1 MKIGEIPVM
10 VEVAENLINAAASIT
25 VTWFVRKKRGRI
37 VKKNVWR
44 KIERAILL
52 MLSSVL
58 VLGGMMVAP
67 PQTGAAAAD
76 SVTGFKWKQ
85 LSSSRF
91 SKIAYDG
98 QGLYVAVNSSDGKL
112 YTSADL
118 ANWSAL
124 DISAVSTRPIN
135 ALEYINGS
143 FYAVTIGNYGTG
155 ATILRST
162 NGTDWTGVDSAD
174 PSFSRSSIAYGNDRF
189 VVPTNNTAMY
199 YFQSADGASWTRQ
212 PYNTSGTSS
221 VFGVNYANGQF
232 MAVGG
237 AGTMMT
243 SADGINWSPV
253 VTAAGGPTLQAVASD
268 GQGKYVAV
276 GSGGR
281 ILRTDPNS
289 GSEFPLL
296 EVSSPSVYTLYDVVY
311 STAGGGYVA
320 VGDYATLF
328 SADGITWTP
337 EAENL
342 VFQKVM
348 YADGKWVAVGNSG
361 VYQRSE
367 VSLAIDT
374 QPEDISVVPNDS
386 AVLIIG
392 AAASGGES
400 VSYQWYSNTTDSN
413 SGGMPI
419 ANAQNDYYH
428 APTAAT
434 GTVYYYCVVGI
445 PGSTASITSDA
456 AAVTVSSLTHAAIPD
471 IIMDPQDKT
480 VYVGE
485 NATLN
490 VQAATGDAGTLSYQ
504 WYTSTSDS
512 NSGGQPIANATGS
525 TFGAPTEAAG
535 TTYYYVKVTN
545 TNNSVTGTKTATA
558 TSMAA
563 AVKVDI
569 APTYTISALGDRM
582 AAPLIQGYTPG
593 TQETVAV
600 SFSNTGTADLTNLSA
615 VLGGTHSGSFEITQP
630 AGTLSSGAAATSF
643 TVKAKDGLPAGTYT
657 ATITLK
663 ADNMADV
670 SFTVT
675 QAVYLPD
682 APANPQQLAA
692 VEGNREVTLHWNTVT
707 EATYYQL
714 YMSQMSEQFGGSSLA
729 TVTGT
734 TYTLQGLTNGQTYY
748 FVVKAGNDGGLS
760 AESNQVQATP
770 AAAPDAPVHI
780 AATAGDSQATVSFA
794 APAENGGSPITG
806 YEVTDGTGA
815 ITATGGS
822 SPIIVE
828 GLVNGTAYTFTVQA
842 INRMGK
848 SAPSS
853 ESNMVTPVKPA
864 EPVEPD
870 DHGSV
875 EGDSG
880 ESTGPSVTPNAPA
893 ATVVV
898 KGTAA
903 TVGTAKTA
911 IVNNRTVTTFI
922 LDQRKLEEKLAA
934 EGQHVVLSV
943 QVDDKTDVVI
953 GEMNGEMLRSMADKQ
968 AVFEIKTPYASYTL
982 PAQHIDLQAIS
993 EQLGESVA
1001 LQDIQL
1007 QVEAA
1012 PATADMMKLV
1022 KSAAEKGGFT
1032 VVAPPVDFTV
1042 RAAYKDKIIS
1052 VSKFN
1057 AFVER
1062 TITLPDD
1069 ADLSRT
1075 LTGLVIE
1082 PDGTFRHVPTKIM
1095 KENGKAY
1102 ARISSLTNSTYVVV
1116 SHPVSYTDVESH
1128 WAKESV
1134 EDMGYRMAY
1143 EDPGADIFGPDQ
1155 EITRA
1160 EFAALI
1166 VRGLGIRPETEAAP
1180 FSDVQTSDRYSSAI
1194 NSAYAYRLISGFE
1207 DGTFRPKDKIT
1218 REEAMVVVAKMMVI
1232 TNLKAKLP
1240 AQDTEVVLQ
1249 PFADADEVS
1258 GWARNSIA
1266 DSIQAGIVSGR
1277 SGTELAPKANVTR
1290 AETAFIVRRLLQKPE
1305 LI

>member
-1 MKIGEIPVM
+1 MAKFLYWSRSEISHQCGRIHYRDLVCP
-10 VEVAENLINAAASIT
+10 E
-25 VTWFVRKKRGRI
+25 KRGRI
-37 VKKNVWR
+37 VKKSLWN
-44 KIERAILL
+44 KIEKVVVL
-52 MLSSVL
+52 MLSTVL
-58 VLGGMMVAP
+58 VLGGIIVAP
-67 PQTGAAAAD
+67 SQTGAAAAD
-76 SVTGFKWKQ
+76 SVTGYLWKQ
-85 LSSSRF
+85 LSGTQF
-91 SKIAYDG
+91 SKMAYDG
-98 QGLYVAVNSSDGKL
+98 QGLYVAANSSAGKM
-112 YTSADL
+112 YTSTDL
-118 ANWSAL
+118 VNWSTL

-143 FYAVTIGNYGTG
+143 FYAVTMGNYGTG
-155 ATILRST
+155 AAILRST

-174 PSFSRSSIAYGNDRF
+174 LSFSRSSIAYGNNQF
-189 VVPTNNTAMY
+189 VVPTNNTPMY
-199 YFQSADGASWTRQ
+199 YFQSADGVTWARQ
-212 PYNTSGTSS
+212 SYNTSGTSS

-276 GSGGR
+276 GSGGK
-281 ILRTDPNS
+281 ILRTDPDS
-289 GSEFPLL
+289 GSDYPLL
-296 EVSSPSVYTLYDVVY
+296 EVSSPVSSTLYDVAH

-337 EAENL
+337 ETENL
-342 VFQKVM
+342 VLQKVI
-348 YADGKWVAVGNSG
+348 YADGKWVAAGNSG
-361 VYQRSE
+361 VYQRTE
-367 VSLAIDT
+367 VSLSIDT

-392 AAASGGES
+392 AAAGGGES
-400 VSYQWYSNTTDSN
+400 VSYQWYSNTVDSN
-413 SGGMPI
+413 IGGTPI
-419 ANAQNDYYH
+419 VNAQNYYYH

-434 GTVYYYCVVGI
+434 GTVYYYCVVRI
-445 PGSTASITSDA
+445 PGSTAAITSDA
-456 AAVTVSSLTHAAIPD
+456 AAVTVSPLTHAATPEITL
-471 IIMDPQDKT
+471 DPQDKT

-504 WYTSTSDS
+504 WYTNTTAS

-525 TFGAPTEAAG
+525 TFAAPTEAPG

-545 TNNSVTGTKTATA
+545 TNNSATGTKTATE
-558 TSMAA
+558 TSKAA

-569 APTYTISALGDRM
+569 APTYTISALGDRT

-593 TQETVAV
+593 TQETVTVA
-600 SFSNTGTADLTNLSA
+600 FSNTGTADLTNVSA
-615 VLGGTHSGSFEITQP
+615 VLDGTHSGNFEITQP
-630 AGTLSSGAAATSF
+630 AETLTSGAAATSF
-643 TVKAKDGLPAGTYT
+643 TVKAKDNLPAGTYT
-657 ATITLK
+657 ATITVK
-663 ADNMADV
+663 ANNMADV
-670 SFTVT
+670 SFAVT
-675 QAVYLPD
+675 QAVHLPD
-682 APANPQQLAA
+682 APANPQQLAS
-692 VEGNREVTLHWNTVT
+692 VEGNGEVTLHWNSVT

-714 YMSQMSEQFGGSSLA
+714 HMSQMTGQFHGPSVA
-729 TVTGT
+729 TVTDT
-734 TYTLQGLTNGQTYY
+734 TYTIAGLTNGQTYY

-770 AAAPDAPVHI
+770 ATVPDAPVQI
-780 AATAGDSQATVSFA
+780 AATAGDGQATVSFA

-806 YEVTDGTGA
+806 YEVTDATGT
-815 ITATGGS
+815 ITATGAS

-848 SAPSS
+848 SAASS
-853 ESNMVTPVKPA
+853 ESNSVTPVKPVKPA

-870 DHGSV
+870 DQGSGD
-875 EGDSG
+875 GDSG
-880 ESTGPSVTPNAPA
+880 ESTGPAVIPGTPA
-893 ATVVV
+893 ANAAV

-903 TVGTAKTA
+903 SVGTAKTVT
-911 IVNNRTVTTFI
+911 VNNRKVTTFT

-934 EGQHVVLSV
+934 DGQHVVLSV

-953 GEMNGEMLRSMADKQ
+953 GEMNGEILRSLADKQ
-968 AVFEIKTPYASYTL
+968 AVFEIKTAFASYTL
-982 PAQHIDLQAIS
+982 PAQHIDLQAVS
-993 EQLGESVA
+993 DQLGESVA

-1007 QVEAA
+1007 QVEVS

-1042 RAAYKDKIIS
+1042 RAAYKDKTIS

-1069 ADLSRT
+1069 ADLSGV

-1102 ARISSLTNSTYVVV
+1102 ARISSLTNSIYVVV
-1116 SHPVSYTDVESH
+1116 KHPVSYTDVESH
-1128 WAKESV
+1128 WAKEPV
-1134 EDMGYRMAY
+1134 EDMGFRMAY
-1143 EDPGADIFGPDQ
+1143 EDPGADTFGPDQ

-1240 AQDTEVVLQ
+1240 AQDAETILQ
-1249 PFADADEVS
+1249 PYSDADEIS
-1258 GWARNSIA
+1258 SWARSGIA

-1277 SGTELAPKANVTR
+1277 SGSELAPKANVTR
-1290 AETAFIVRRLLQKPE
+1290 AETASIVRRLLQKSE